1 MKLSF
6 GILVNVVYSEL
17 ADDTWYG
24 GAVNDRQVERGLY
37 DLHIITAKTWRKGGA
52 GPEGKFDPAKHLT
65 YGCHCSIGSSHVPT
79 GQPVDAFDQACRHHT
94 QCLNCVR
101 DKHGEDCNHDT
112 VQYTYR
118 YSFNQNFV
126 GFESKSKSLFYR
138 FIETHL
144 RFTGNLRKGSFQ
156 LRCAV
161 RKCEFPGSKWVEP
174 RLSLVLVVNW
184 IWQPGTL

>member
-37 DLHIITAKTWRKGGA
+37 DLHAITAIRWRKGGA
-52 GPEGKFDPAKHLT
+52 GPEGKFDPVKHLT

-79 GQPVDAFDQACRHHT
+79 GQPVDAFDRACRQLT

-101 DKHGEDCNHDT
+101 EKHGQDCNHDT
-112 VQYTYR
+112 VQYTWR
-118 YSFNQNFV
+118 IDRLHKEFV
-126 GFESKSKSLFYR
+126 PQGKSLFCSL
-138 FIETHL
+138 IETHL
-144 RFTGNLRKGSFQ
+144 RFTGNLRTGSFQ
-156 LRCAV
+156 L
-161 RKCEFPGSKWVEP
+161 
-174 RLSLVLVVNW
+174 
-184 IWQPGTL
+184 